1 MTCSKTLK
9 GKKAFV
15 TGGKRR
21 IGRGIALALAEAG
34 CDVGINDLTHDQDGD
49 TTLSLIRD
57 MGREAELFAGDIS
70 SSKVVNNMFDDFLA
84 RFGRIDILVN
94 NAGVQLEKTV
104 VNSTDE
110 DWNQLMGTN
119 ARGVFLVCR
128 RFIPIMTA
136 TGGGSIINI
145 GSISGEHADPTM
157 ALYNASK
164 AFVAGLTRSIAVDH
178 GAEGI
183 RCNTICPGWIM
194 TGMVDAAFSLAKDPA
209 ASKTDGL
216 ARHPVGRW
224 GQPEDI
230 AAAAVWLLLQYRSA
244 GFPRQAAD
252 AGRVF
257 LSSWTNSAL
266 RFRSWRTSSLSS

>member
-1 MTCSKTLK
+1 MNNPTGAGQLHNKT
-9 GKKAFV
+9 AVV
-15 TGGKRR
+15 TGGSRG
-21 IGRGIALALAEAG
+21 IGRAIIEAFISEGARVVTSSRNAPDSDLPEAVHWLQADVSSPTQVDALAEFA
-34 CDVGINDLTHDQDGD
+34 VGQLGN
-49 TTLSLIRD
+49 
-57 MGREAELFAGDIS
+57 
-70 SSKVVNNMFDDFLA
+70 
-84 RFGRIDILVN
+84 IDILVN

-104 VNSTDE
+104 VNSSDA
-110 DWNQLMGTN
+110 DWDQLMGTN

-128 RFIPIMTA
+128 RFIPIMA
-136 TGGGSIINI
+136 ASSGGSIINI

-194 TGMVDAAFSLAKDPA
+194 TGMVDAAFSLASDPA
-209 ASKTDGL
+209 ASKADGL

-230 AAAAVWLLLQYRSA
+230 AAAAVWLASDQSAFTTGQSITVDGGLVAASPLQP
-244 GFPRQAAD
+244 GLF
-252 AGRVF
+252 
-257 LSSWTNSAL
+257 
-266 RFRSWRTSSLSS
+266 